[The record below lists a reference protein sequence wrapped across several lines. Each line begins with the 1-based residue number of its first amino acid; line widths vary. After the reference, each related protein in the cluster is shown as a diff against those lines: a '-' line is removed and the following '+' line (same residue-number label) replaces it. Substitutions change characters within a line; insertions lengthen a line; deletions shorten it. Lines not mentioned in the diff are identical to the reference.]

1 MATLSEKQ
9 VDAGLLVTGVPL
21 VLLAR
26 AANIFPLSYLLN
38 MKGEPSF
45 NPTPTS
51 LSGLQYVG
59 MPNYI
64 HVVHACTAQVNPG
77 RLYD

>member
-9 VDAGLLVTGVPL
+9 VDTGLLITGVPL

-38 MKGEPSF
+38 MKGESPF
-45 NPTPTS
+45 QLFANQPQRIAAY
-51 LSGLQYVG
+51 G
-59 MPNYI
+59 
-64 HVVHACTAQVNPG
+64 HA
-77 RLYD
+77 